1 MDVYIYSK
9 LPNFIQLPL
18 TWTKLCHIKRDHLVN
33 HLRWI
38 FTFHSDNTNHCD
50 ICLQLYDRSP
60 QNLARWCT
68 ACLSS
73 APAVTN
79 LTLTSRMRAA
89 DMPQRSVLLHQQ
101 ISRLMAAV
109 RHLVFLKLKF
119 LTATHIRDM
128 FCTNVST
135 FVEICHCCR
144 DVAIFRVFS
153 VKCKNALDDRA

>member
-1 MDVYIYSK
+1 M
-9 LPNFIQLPL
+9 
-18 TWTKLCHIKRDHLVN
+18 
-33 HLRWI
+33 
-38 FTFHSDNTNHCD
+38 
-50 ICLQLYDRSP
+50 LYP
-60 QNLARWCT
+60 QNGDRIVTTYSVTSLHPMYSEFLHFTRKTLKITIWLCNSMTDLHKIWHDDAQR
-68 ACLSS
+68 LSS